1 MENWPFKSLPDM
13 LKQNALVFKDK
24 IAIAYKKGNG
34 VTKFTYE
41 DFYRFTLMVSRGL
54 KKLGINSKDK
64 VAILSETRPM
74 WSLADFGVL
83 NLGAVVVPIYHT
95 NTPEQI
101 AYIINNSESKVVFVS
116 DKTQYLK
123 LLEVKDQIPTVEF
136 VIAHDRFL
144 GDKKLPLITFYQVSE
159 ISEPLNQNEQK
170 EIESLINSID
180 INDTFTIIYTS
191 GTTAEPKGVELTHKN
206 LISNIHYI
214 NKKANGLI
222 DSNDIFL
229 TFLPFSHIL
238 GRADSYYLPLAY
250 GAQIA
255 FAESIEKIADNI
267 LEFKPTIIVTVPRL
281 LEKIYSKILDSVH
294 HASNFKRNLFHSA
307 LTVVKQYID
316 AKYVNKDLSS
326 TLKFKYKLYDK
337 LIFSKVREKLGLV
350 NFKTFVSGGAPL
362 EIEVNKFFW
371 GLGIKVLEGF
381 GLTETSPVL
390 CVNSFEQLKFGSVGT
405 LIDETQVKVA
415 PDGELLFKG
424 PQITKGY
431 YKAPDLNKEAFN
443 EEGFFRTG
451 DIGKVDEEGFIY
463 ITDRKKELIVTAG
476 GKNIAP
482 APIENA
488 LKLSKYISNAY
499 VYGDRKPYLVALVTM
514 NIERVLEFAKENH
527 LHYFDISDLAK
538 NQKIMDLFK
547 TEIEAVNK
555 TLPRYETIK
564 KFSILA
570 SDFSIEGGELTP
582 TLKLKRRIIYKKYMD
597 KIECLYTEDGN
608 CFSC

>member
-1 MENWPFKSLPDM
+1 MENWPFRSLPDM
-13 LKQNALVFKDK
+13 LMQNALVFKDK

-34 VTKFTYE
+34 ITKFTYE
-41 DFYRFTLMVSRGL
+41 DFYKFTLMVSRGL
-54 KKLGINSKDK
+54 KKLGVKPKDK
-64 VAILSETRPM
+64 IAILSETRPM
-74 WSLADFGVL
+74 WSLADFGIM

-95 NTPEQI
+95 NTPEQV
-101 AYIINNSESKVVFVS
+101 AYIINHSESRVCFVS

-123 LLEVKDQIPTVEF
+123 LLEVRDQLPSLEF

-159 ISEPLNQNEQK
+159 ISEALSLDEQK
-170 EIESLINSID
+170 DIESHIKSID
-180 INDTFTIIYTS
+180 IDDTFTIIYTS

-206 LISNIHYI
+206 LISNIYYI
-214 NKKANGLI
+214 NKKAKNLI
-222 DSNDIFL
+222 DSNDVFL

-250 GAQIA
+250 GAEIA

-294 HASNFKRNLFHSA
+294 HASNFKKNLFHSA
-307 LTVVKQYID
+307 LNTARQYVD
-316 AKYVNKDLSS
+316 AVYVNKNLTSA
-326 TLKFKYKLYDK
+326 LEFKYKLFDK
-337 LIFSKVREKLGLV
+337 LVFSKVREKLGLD

-362 EIEVNKFFW
+362 DIEVNKFFW
-371 GLGIKVLEGF
+371 GLGIKVLEGY

-390 CVNSFEQLKFGSVGT
+390 CVNSFEQIKFGSVGT
-405 LIDETQVKVA
+405 LIDDTQIKIA

-431 YKAPDLNKEAFN
+431 YKAPQLNQEAFD

-451 DIGKVDEEGFIY
+451 DIGKIDEEGFIY
-463 ITDRKKELIVTAG
+463 ITDRKKELIITAG

-514 NIERVLEFAKENH
+514 NVERVLEFAREHH

-538 NQKIMDLFK
+538 NPKVLDLFK
-547 TEIEAVNK
+547 SEIEAINK
-555 TLPRYETIK
+555 KLAKYETIK
-564 KFSILA
+564 KFSIVPH
-570 SDFSIEGGELTP
+570 DFSIEGGELTP
-582 TLKLKRRIIYKKYMD
+582 TLKLKRRVIYKKYMD
-597 KIECLYTEDGN
+597 KIECLYTEEGSCVN
-608 CFSC
+608 C

>member
-13 LKQNALVFKDK
+13 LRQNALVYKDK
-24 IAIAYKKGNG
+24 IAIAYKKTGG
-34 VTKFTYE
+34 LTKFTYD

-54 KKLGINSKDK
+54 KKLGVNQKDK
-64 VAILSETRPM
+64 VAILSETRTM
-74 WSLADFGVL
+74 WSLADFGIM
-83 NLGAVVVPIYHT
+83 NLGAIVVPIYHT

-101 AYIINNSESKVVFVS
+101 AYIINHSESRIVFVS

-123 LLEVKDQIPTVEF
+123 LLEVRDQIPNIEF

-159 ISEPLNQNEQK
+159 ISEPLSANEQK
-170 EIESLINSID
+170 EIEALIENID
-180 INDTFTIIYTS
+180 IDDTFTIKYTS

-206 LISNIHYI
+206 LISNIYYI
-214 NKKANGLI
+214 NKKANNLI

-294 HASNFKRNLFHSA
+294 HASNFKRSLFHQA
-307 LTVVKQYID
+307 LSIAKEYIE
-316 AKYVNKDLSS
+316 ARYVNNNLNA
-326 TLKFKYKLYDK
+326 TLELKYKFFDRLV
-337 LIFSKVREKLGLV
+337 FSKIRQKLGLE

-390 CVNSFEQLKFGSVGT
+390 CVNSFEKMKFGSVGT
-405 LIDETQVKVA
+405 LIDDTQIKVA
-415 PDGELLFKG
+415 SDGELLFKG

-431 YKAPDLNKEAFN
+431 YKAPDLNKEAFD
-443 EEGFFRTG
+443 EEGFFKTG
-451 DIGKVDEEGFIY
+451 DIGKIDEEGFIY
-463 ITDRKKELIVTAG
+463 ITDRKKEIIVTAG

-527 LHYFDISDLAK
+527 LHYFDIGDLSK
-538 NQKIMDLFK
+538 NEKMLDLFK
-547 TEIEAVNK
+547 SEIEEINK
-555 TLPRYETIK
+555 TLARYETIK
-564 KFSILA
+564 KFSILPH
-570 SDFSIEGGELTP
+570 DFSIEGGELTP
-582 TLKLKRRIIYKKYMD
+582 TLKLKRRVIYKKYTD